1 MNSENSA
8 FWGGGGIL
16 GYPEKVGFSKKGCF
30 SEKVEKTVFL
40 KKRYFCDF
48 AVFLE
53 KVKKELFW
61 ILSIF
66 GFFCRKA
73 KNRVFLG
80 KMKNGVFTHMVK
92 KGDFRKVGFSVFLGK
107 PCFWYFTLCAEEG
120 VFEKRGF
127 LGLVI
132 PVKWGFGHLEGV
144 AGTGVPCPSGRMGV
158 VSGTGGVSFQDR
170 SDYRTGSSH

>member
-1 MNSENSA
+1 MNSSNSVNSENSA
-8 FWGGGGIL
+8 FWGEGGIL

-53 KVKKELFW
+53 KVKKEFFW

-92 KGDFRKVGFSVFLGK
+92 KGDFRKAGFSGFFWENRVFGIS
-107 PCFWYFTLCAEEG
+107 PY
-120 VFEKRGF
+120 VQRRGF
-127 LGLVI
+127 S
-132 PVKWGFGHLEGV
+132 KN
-144 AGTGVPCPSGRMGV
+144 
-158 VSGTGGVSFQDR
+158 GVSWGNLQ
-170 SDYRTGSSH
+170 